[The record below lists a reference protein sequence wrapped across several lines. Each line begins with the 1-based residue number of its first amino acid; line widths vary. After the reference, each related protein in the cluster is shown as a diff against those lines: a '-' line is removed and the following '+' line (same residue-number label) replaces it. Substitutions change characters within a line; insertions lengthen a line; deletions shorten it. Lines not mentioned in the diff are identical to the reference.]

1 MHDDGFTIAQNQKTT
16 LLWFSSNAES
26 MPAQRVPVKIDCL
39 DLSNSMKSACPD
51 CTSMKVQIEATYD
64 PRIEAMAEFPGG
76 GLGGGPD
83 KSKQPETLRQ
93 SKVLSS
99 SISDSIICWSFNV
112 IHTWILHHKIMT
124 CCCMLLL
131 IPVLIVTVKVC
142 ESHSAARLKVA
153 SCKSLSP
160 SREVIRYG
168 ADPLCGRCTPM
179 ITHVFIAGFRTNI
192 DTVSEQ
198 CASNGDLPHSAD
210 TCIFFCEEYQQY
222 VNQDS
227 ADRTQT
233 KIEHL
238 LFTCHSA
245 VNAMFLFLLEIELQS
260 LEVMGEKGILRVAS
274 AQTIQRPPRNGIQ
287 NPICSGL

>member
-1 MHDDGFTIAQNQKTT
+1 MADARWWIYYCYVVICVF
-16 LLWFSSNAES
+16 
-26 MPAQRVPVKIDCL
+26 M
-39 DLSNSMKSACPD
+39 
-51 CTSMKVQIEATYD
+51 ATYD
-64 PRIEAMAEFPGG
+64 PIEAMAEFPGG

-99 SISDSIICWSFNV
+99 SIYHILVLYAGHSYLDSSPQN
-112 IHTWILHHKIMT
+112 HD
-124 CCCMLLL
+124 LLL
-131 IPVLIVTVKVC
+131 HAVAHPSSHC
-142 ESHSAARLKVA
+142 HSESHSAARLKVA

-168 ADPLCGRCTPM
+168 ADPLCSRCTPM

-210 TCIFFCEEYQQY
+210 TCIFFGEEYQQY

-260 LEVMGEKGILRVAS
+260 LEVMGEKGIVRVAS
-274 AQTIQRPPRNGIQ
+274 ARTIQRPPRNGIQ

>member
-1 MHDDGFTIAQNQKTT
+1 
-16 LLWFSSNAES
+16 
-26 MPAQRVPVKIDCL
+26 
-39 DLSNSMKSACPD
+39 
-51 CTSMKVQIEATYD
+51 
-64 PRIEAMAEFPGG
+64 
-76 GLGGGPD
+76 
-83 KSKQPETLRQ
+83 
-93 SKVLSS
+93 
-99 SISDSIICWSFNV
+99 
-112 IHTWILHHKIMT
+112 
-124 CCCMLLL
+124 
-131 IPVLIVTVKVC
+131 
-142 ESHSAARLKVA
+142 
-153 SCKSLSP
+153 
-160 SREVIRYG
+160 
-168 ADPLCGRCTPM
+168 M

-210 TCIFFCEEYQQY
+210 TCIFFGEEYQQY
-222 VNQDS
+222 VNKDS

-260 LEVMGEKGILRVAS
+260 LEVMGEKGIVRVAS